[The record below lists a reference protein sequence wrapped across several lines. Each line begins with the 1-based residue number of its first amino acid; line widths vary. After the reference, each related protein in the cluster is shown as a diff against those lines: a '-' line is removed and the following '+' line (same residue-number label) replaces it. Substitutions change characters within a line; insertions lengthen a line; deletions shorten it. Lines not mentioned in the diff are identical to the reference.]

1 MKSLALILGI
11 GLGFS
16 GEVFAAKVLDY
27 TIHQEY
33 TSTRAL
39 GMGNAFT
46 AVADDHSALFYNPAG
61 LARRDNGQLRML
73 LRGGMDD
80 KYLPLL
86 DDIEKVSKIEDE
98 TEKQAAMAALLQKN
112 YGKHYYFRIPTI
124 GGIWVRPGWGF
135 AFIPADLS
143 VDIAIHQ
150 QIGPT
155 LNVNGY
161 LDSTLAYGYAKD
173 YSWFGKSNRF
183 SLGATVKAIHRAN
196 ISQAI
201 LAAEL
206 AADSDIFDKKEANEG
221 LTIDADI
228 GTLFTPRVGKN
239 AFFKPTYAF
248 VVRNIA
254 DYGFTTN
261 FHMID
266 KDSNEPPKLQRRLD
280 FGSKFQLP
288 TFWVFDPHFQLDV
301 RDVLHSNWTWK
312 KGVHAG
318 AEMYWKMYNWWKG
331 HWAVGINQGYW
342 TAGLGMRMAI
352 FQLDIASFGEEVGTS
367 SVPKESRRYMAE
379 MSLDF

>member
-1 MKSLALILGI
+1 MKRIWLVGALV
-11 GLGFS
+11 GLIS
-16 GEVFAAKVLDY
+16 PQVFAAKALDF

-61 LARRDNGQLRML
+61 LARRDDGQLRML
-73 LRGGMDD
+73 LRAGIDD
-80 KYLPLL
+80 KYLPLV
-86 DDIEKVSKIEDE
+86 DEIKKNSKLE
-98 TEKQAAMAALLQKN
+98 TDQEKQDAMAELLQKN
-112 YGKHYYFRIPTI
+112 YGEHYYFRIPTL
-124 GGIWVRPGWGF
+124 GSIWVRPGWGI

-150 QIGPT
+150 QLGPT

-173 YSWFGKSNRF
+173 YKWFGKSNRF
-183 SLGATVKAIHRAN
+183 SLGATVKAIHRVN

-201 LAAEL
+201 FAAEL
-206 AADSDIFDKKEANEG
+206 AANSDIFDTKNANEG
-221 LTIDADI
+221 LTVDADV

-239 AFFKPTYAF
+239 GFFKPTYAI
-248 VVRNIA
+248 VVRNLL

-261 FHMID
+261 FHTVD
-266 KDSNEPPKLQRRLD
+266 KESGEPPKLQRRIDL
-280 FGSKFQLP
+280 GSKFQLP
-288 TFWVFDPHFQLDV
+288 HFWVFDPHFSLDM
-301 RDVLHSNWTWK
+301 RDILHTNWTPK
-312 KGVHAG
+312 KGFHAG

-342 TAGLGMRMAI
+342 TAGLGMRLAV
-352 FQLDIASFGEEVGTS
+352 FQLDIASFGEEVGTTDL
-367 SVPKESRRYMAE
+367 PKESRRYMAE